1 MKKRITCMLLV
12 LCMVL
17 AAVPTAL
24 AGQAVEDQIDFSLL
38 KKHQANET
46 QTLQVESVQKLL
58 VMRHMYHIPPAWN
71 STGW

>member
-24 AGQAVEDQIDFSLL
+24 AGQAVED
-38 KKHQANET
+38 
-46 QTLQVESVQKLL
+46 
-58 VMRHMYHIPPAWN
+58 
-71 STGW
+71 

>member
-24 AGQAVEDQIDFSLL
+24 AGQAVEDQLDFSLL
-38 KKHQANET
+38 KKQRPWNRW
-46 QTLQVESVQKLL
+46 TLELL